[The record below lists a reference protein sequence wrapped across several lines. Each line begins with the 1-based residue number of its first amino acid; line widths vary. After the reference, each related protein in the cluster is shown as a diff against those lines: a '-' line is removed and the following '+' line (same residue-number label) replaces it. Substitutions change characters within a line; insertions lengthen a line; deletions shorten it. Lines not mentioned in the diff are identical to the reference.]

1 MNLIYET
8 KLIIIIYYVS
18 LIMPRLYTMFVLL
31 YLIVYT
37 IDSQENTNFVGIY
50 FAMYKYVTKGILFR
64 DDDN

>member
-1 MNLIYET
+1 
-8 KLIIIIYYVS
+8 
-18 LIMPRLYTMFVLL
+18 MFVLL

-50 FAMYKYVTKGILFR
+50 FAMYKYVTKGILLR